1 MNLRAFTIG
10 VSAAFLALACS
21 GSDDNNPP
29 ADDDNTPNPTATPTD
44 NTPNPT
50 PTPTDNTPDPTP
62 TATDNPDGLSQAYVE
77 SLLRTNCGGC
87 HGNEAEENSQCRA
100 GMCYIEDIDEL
111 IAQGKITPGDPNA
124 SLLYQRISRDEM
136 PPPGVTPRLNDDEVA
151 DVAQYI
157 LGLNVPPPQVCDN
170 QIMTWDDVYES
181 IERDILSQDADD
193 RVFVRYLSISNRY
206 NAGTCDAQLEPERW
220 AMSKFINS
228 ISQRAAITEPEEVL
242 GTNGTI
248 YRIDLRDYDLD
259 DTNGPFDPNG
269 LVGGPFVDGWE
280 AIVANN
286 NFAIEFQ
293 GDAAENVILQSN
305 TLIPII
311 FSDALID
318 EGTVGNLYYELLRLQ
333 DNRDANLLDLEVD
346 VQANIDDRT
355 AIFAATTASE
365 ISDQDRFM
373 QRHQSDAAGDQYYW
387 ESFDLDPNLA
397 GNSIFDRPLDF
408 NLDANGSEALFSL
421 PNGLQAYIIYD
432 AAGLRL
438 EESDILFDNSQNDN
452 VLRSGISCMTC
463 HDNGVIQFED
473 EVRTFAEDNRID
485 VAEAAAEADLDGDG
499 VADGEFEDI
508 LDLYPENADLREQIV
523 DDATNYRGALTR
535 AGIPTNGSD
544 PVSDTFIRFDKDVRI
559 ADVAGFLHYPIDN
572 LVRDIPRLNPA
583 LSGLDDGF
591 GVDTD
596 DFKGLYL
603 ESLCITAVADENQPA
618 DAECALVG
626 L

>member
-1 MNLRAFTIG
+1 MNLRAFSIG

-21 GSDDNNPP
+21 GDDNNNPAETPGDEPTTPTTPTTPPEGTTPP
-29 ADDDNTPNPTATPTD
+29 AGTTPAGTTTAETPEQEI
-44 NTPNPT
+44 
-50 PTPTDNTPDPTP
+50 
-62 TATDNPDGLSQAYVE
+62 SRAYVE

-111 IAQGKITPGDPNA
+111 IANNKIVPGDPNA

-136 PPPGVTPRLNDDEVA
+136 PPAGVSPRLNDDEVQ

-157 LGLNVPPPQVCDN
+157 LGLRAPIAEVCDDQFMN
-170 QIMTWDDVYES
+170 WDDVYES
-181 IERDILSQDADD
+181 IERDILSEDADD
-193 RVFVRYLSISNRY
+193 RPFIRYLSISNRY

-228 ISQRAAITEPEEVL
+228 ISQRAQITEPEEVV

-259 DTNGPFDPNG
+259 VTNGPFDPNG

-280 AIVANN
+280 LIINNN
-286 NFAIEFQ
+286 NFAVEFE
-293 GDAAENVILQSN
+293 GDAAENVILQSE
-305 TLIPII
+305 TLIPIM
-311 FSDALID
+311 FSDAVID
-318 EGTVGNLYYELLRLQ
+318 EGTIGNIYYELLRLQ

-346 VQANIDDRT
+346 LQANLDDRT

-365 ISDQDRFM
+365 ISDQQRFM
-373 QRHQSDAAGDQYYW
+373 RRDQSDAAGDQYYW

-397 GNSIFDRPLDF
+397 GNSVFDRPLDF

-432 AAGLRL
+432 ENGLRL
-438 EESDILFDNSQNDN
+438 EESPILFDNAQNDN
-452 VLRSGISCMTC
+452 VLRAGISCMTC

-485 VAEAAAEADLDGDG
+485 VSLAAQEADLDGDG
-499 VADGEFEDI
+499 IADGEFEDI
-508 LDLYPENADLREQIV
+508 LDLYPDNADLREQIV
-523 DDATNYRGALTR
+523 DDATNYRAALTR
-535 AGIPTNGSD
+535 AGNPTNGSD
-544 PVSDTFIRFDKDVRI
+544 SISDTFIRFDKDVRI
-559 ADVAGFLHYPIDN
+559 ADVAGFLHYPIQN
-572 LVRDIPRLNPA
+572 LERDIPRLDPA

-591 GVDTD
+591 TVDTD

-603 ESLCITAVADENQPA
+603 QSLCITAVADENRPA
-618 DAECALVG
+618 DAECAEVG